1 MDSSALTDDMI
12 KSGWDKK
19 SPARKV
25 CMRIVLAKQ
34 CASTLV
40 PSNRTDKCVH
50 CRKRTKLFGCH
61 WPSSRGWSLR
71 VQTQV
76 LITGQLWYLRRLP
89 GADYLIASQQS
100 CLCVAGSKAISESG
114 QSDTK
119 KSRFSLN
126 FLRASLLSPK
136 GSSAKSDSLFRASAQ
151 SAPETS
157 QPSAALSDSDSTG
170 MHGADDSTL
179 TAQSYS
185 PLGQGAAA
193 FTPPSPSILAIDK
206 QLLAINLPNAEVD
219 TDAWPNQS
227 TADQQAPNPPRSPLR
242 ALSSNSPTR
251 RSLSSFNRSTLREI
265 SPGKALP
272 LPLPSKSSPVTDQHS
287 LQAQSQAYSHR
298 PFAETRASRVS
309 RQLQH
314 QHSPLPPN
322 ALVAYSSDDDDDNS
336 DYHGNIDATE
346 SECSFTSFS
355 QRVRDNLC
363 LSSGDNL
370 ALLAQPRTSQHLAN

>member
-1 MDSSALTDDMI
+1 M
-12 KSGWDKK
+12 
-19 SPARKV
+19 
-25 CMRIVLAKQ
+25 
-34 CASTLV
+34 
-40 PSNRTDKCVH
+40 
-50 CRKRTKLFGCH
+50 
-61 WPSSRGWSLR
+61 
-71 VQTQV
+71 
-76 LITGQLWYLRRLP
+76 
-89 GADYLIASQQS
+89 
-100 CLCVAGSKAISESG
+100 
-114 QSDTK
+114 
-119 KSRFSLN
+119 N

-136 GSSAKSDSLFRASAQ
+136 GSSAAKSDSLFRASAQ

-170 MHGADDSTL
+170 VHGADDSTL

-206 QLLAINLPNAEVD
+206 QLLAINLANADVD
-219 TDAWPNQS
+219 TDAWANQS

-251 RSLSSFNRSTLREI
+251 RSLSSFNRSTVREI

-272 LPLPSKSSPVTDQHS
+272 LPSKSSPVADQHS
-287 LQAQSQAYSHR
+287 LQAQSQAYSHGS
-298 PFAETRASRVS
+298 FAETRASRVS

-322 ALVAYSSDDDDDNS
+322 ALVAYSSDDDDDNN

-346 SECSFTSFS
+346 SECSFT
-355 QRVRDNLC
+355 
-363 LSSGDNL
+363 
-370 ALLAQPRTSQHLAN
+370 